1 MDFRR
6 TANCVLIVCLSPGGR
21 FIPRTRRLGCD
32 GVLGGCQG

>member
-21 FIPRTRRLGCD
+21 FSCILGYAHRSP
-32 GVLGGCQG
+32 